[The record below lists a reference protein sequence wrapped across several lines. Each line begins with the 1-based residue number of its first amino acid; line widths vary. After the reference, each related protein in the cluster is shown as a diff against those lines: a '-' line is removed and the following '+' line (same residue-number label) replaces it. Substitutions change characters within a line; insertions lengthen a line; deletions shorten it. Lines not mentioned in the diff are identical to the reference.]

1 MSRNVFHVG
10 CVTRVM
16 QNKRNARSTVS
27 FCFRVKANNANL
39 KVDLYFNN
47 DPIDSSEDRKLLSQ
61 IGIQDKMVSCHCNI
75 IHSNREIA
83 HCHGS
88 MAVIE
93 LSWVCGNVHSSNM
106 VSYHCNKYW

>member
-1 MSRNVFHVG
+1 MCNPPSPLTGINKYKDFTGMYWGTPCMSRNVFHVG

-16 QNKRNARSTVS
+16 QNKKNARSTVS

-75 IHSNREIA
+75 TLSRA
-83 HCHGS
+83 
-88 MAVIE
+88 IE
-93 LSWVCGNVHSSNM
+93 
-106 VSYHCNKYW
+106 K